1 MISDIFVSRIQLQIA
16 ITTFC
21 EESKLSENFSRFY
34 ICQTK
39 VSGIRRMT
47 EHCAI
52 FLIKMHGIFPERLR
66 IFKPTSSMMYSNNSR
81 FYRFFRNSNRLKT
94 PFENAK
100 NVRKSI
106 VFCSMKVPENCTFP
120 NLFRIFERSS
130 QPI

>member
-52 FLIKMHGIFPERLR
+52 FVIKVHGIFRELLR
-66 IFKPTSSMMYSNNSR
+66 IFKPASNMIYSGNNR
-81 FYRFFRNSNRLKT
+81 LHRFFFFQN
-94 PFENAK
+94 
-100 NVRKSI
+100 
-106 VFCSMKVPENCTFP
+106 
-120 NLFRIFERSS
+120 
-130 QPI
+130 